1 MPLYV
6 LDGNGES
13 HIVAVWL
20 ITSEDAANIRA
31 MTEIFQ
37 QYNEEWCKTVTIMAD
52 KDFTERNIFLQQF
65 PQANL
70 LICLF
75 HVLKTFRRE
84 ITSERVG
91 ITSAERYMVLEIVQR
106 MAYSTN
112 EEMYM
117 KCYKELEET
126 KLTKVIEYFN
136 SNWHEIREQWVNGL
150 KDDSLT
156 YQNRTNNRV
165 ESINQKLKS
174 VISKFSWLP
183 QFCTELV
190 GVLSV
195 LQTERNHRAISLF
208 QKVPV
213 KPFSLDSVEHQY
225 MDILTPYT
233 LSFVVHQIKLADK
246 VKIKSEVE
254 GSFEIESTT
263 QCSVTATC
271 FECNCSFRKTMQL
284 PCRHIFAI
292 RRRCE
297 IPMFDPN
304 LCAVRWTLQYYKS
317 SNRVLCDNDRSDNG
331 NVESSV
337 KRLQGFGNV
346 GAISVWMNIVGKVSN
361 NHTEKVVAPYYV
373 YLIDDP
379 VVGEYESDTSDTV
392 LDSES
397 GMESLSMPLPM
408 KESPSP
414 EDRVDIHRED
424 HLVQSM
430 LLVFYHYKLD
440 IYVCVC
446 VYVAT
451 TETGMESLSTP
462 LPMEEV
468 PSPEDTVDIQSDQ
481 LQVQSMLHVF
491 CIAYCI

>member
-1 MPLYV
+1 MRDIYRKYPEILFVDATYKLNELRMPLYV
-6 LDGNGES
+6 LLAEDGNGES

-84 ITSERVG
+84 ITSEKVG

-117 KCYKELEET
+117 KCYDELKET

-150 KDDSLT
+150 KDDILT

-174 VISKFSWLP
+174 VISKFSRLP

-213 KPFSLDSVEHQY
+213 KPFSLDSIEHHY
-225 MDILTPYT
+225 MDILTPYA
-233 LSFVVHQIKLADK
+233 LSFVVCQIELADK

-254 GSFEIESTT
+254 GSFEMESTT

-284 PCRHIFAI
+284 PCRNIFAI

-304 LCAVRWTLQYYKS
+304 LCAVRWTVQYYKS
-317 SNRVLCDNDRSDNG
+317 SNRVLCDNDCLINNG
-331 NVESSV
+331 DVESSV
-337 KRLQGFGNV
+337 D
-346 GAISVWMNIVGKVSN
+346 ISVVHPISKPILSQQEKYRKAFHVSQKLASLASEAPMREFN
-361 NHTEKVVAPYYV
+361 EKLRCLEEIARIWECGGYFSVDEYC
-373 YLIDDP
+373 
-379 VVGEYESDTSDTV
+379 GE
-392 LDSES
+392 
-397 GMESLSMPLPM
+397 GW
-408 KESPSP
+408 
-414 EDRVDIHRED
+414 
-424 HLVQSM
+424 
-430 LLVFYHYKLD
+430 
-440 IYVCVC
+440 
-446 VYVAT
+446 
-451 TETGMESLSTP
+451 
-462 LPMEEV
+462 
-468 PSPEDTVDIQSDQ
+468 
-481 LQVQSMLHVF
+481 
-491 CIAYCI
+491 